1 MSFPLWEAMSLPSAS
16 LAVSCRMAVLPSS
29 PVTSS
34 EADWGAALPD
44 TALRLPPGI
53 SFARGAIASVKA
65 SA

>member
-1 MSFPLWEAMSLPSAS
+1 
-16 LAVSCRMAVLPSS
+16 MAVLPSS